1 MQAEQRRKIE
11 DDRFEPQDLLW
22 SAATVHGED
31 GTELRDLDVEATDNY
46 VVIEEIED
54 GRIVFE
60 VSAWPHL
67 DKDGRL
73 VFAGEPTEFYQLAE
87 TAQQEIDLA
96 RLAQDVTGAERA
108 LRTGDVFAVRGL
120 PAARESIGQADEIWD
135 VSLVAR
141 PSCPGRAVWSGG
153 INGRGGVRHR
163 DGHLRGVRRPPRGN
177 GRRRVRCSPASNAD
191 QIRID
196 ADHRRGGTGMSAPV
210 PIPDNRH
217 GAPGGFLAS
226 IRPHHLVFFLLN
238 VGDGDQQVLL
248 APRGAGRPQ
257 RASPAPP
264 PGRC

>member
-96 RLAQDVTGAERA
+96 RLGQDVTGAERA

-141 PSCPGRAVWSGG
+141 RAAQAALYGAAASTVEEEYAIEMVISEEYDDLPEAMAEGEFDVRQQAMPIKSGLMPTIG
-153 INGRGGVRHR
+153 EEEQ
-163 DGHLRGVRRPPRGN
+163 
-177 GRRRVRCSPASNAD
+177 A
-191 QIRID
+191 
-196 ADHRRGGTGMSAPV
+196 
-210 PIPDNRH
+210 
-217 GAPGGFLAS
+217 
-226 IRPHHLVFFLLN
+226 
-238 VGDGDQQVLL
+238 
-248 APRGAGRPQ
+248 
-257 RASPAPP
+257 
-264 PGRC
+264 